1 MVRLNPSMRIKVK
14 RDTVYLPDSDGS
26 VYFRNNIGTFRMKGD
41 MIDRWVD
48 QLMPMF
54 NGEYTLAQLTD
65 DLPEE
70 YQQQIYQVADTLLQN
85 GFLQDISREKPHE
98 LSPEIMSAYA
108 EQIEFLDQFGGS
120 GGYLFQKY
128 RTEKVLIIGAGS
140 FLLSVAHALLESGC
154 VQFHYVITNE
164 APTNRGRLD
173 AIIEHARRK
182 DAQVKLEELKPASW
196 GIAEWSKAIEP
207 FAAVLYTS
215 AQVSKDEMSVIHSAC
230 RERQKVFVPAVCLMQ
245 KGIAGPLIHPESA
258 ACLESAWR
266 RLHRQTLCADPDQ
279 HPFSMT
285 AAAMLANIAV
295 FEWFKHVTGVNEAQ
309 NENKVYVLNLETL
322 EGSWRSFLP
331 HPMVNKEMCLEIL
344 DRKELES
351 RLADKTEPKEGLQS
365 VFQSWTSS
373 DTGIF
378 HSWEEGE
385 LIQLPLTQC
394 MVTAVDPVSEG
405 PAELMS
411 PVVCPG
417 YTHEEARR
425 EAGLLGVEKYVGRLV
440 NHLAT
445 TDAAFRAVGN
455 GNIGVGAGE
464 TPAEGLNRALR
475 HCLTIMY
482 ASEMKGRQPTGRPVR
497 VDTIADEPC
506 QFYVRSFTTLGEKPI
521 IAKGYEVCGFPVYWV
536 GTLAGWYGSIGLQER
551 DALRSALMF
560 ALQQI
565 QTPSNQVS
573 KYVLTAQSVGLTG
586 EAIELALNS
595 VQEES
600 ERAVW
605 IQALEVLALHHLTP
619 LVMNAAI
626 EPFLEEDLG
635 GVFALQLSREVPNDI

>member
-41 MIDRWVD
+41 MIERWVD

-70 YQQQIYQVADTLLQN
+70 YQKQIYQVADTLLQN

-128 RTEKVLIIGAGS
+128 RAEKVLIVGAGS
-140 FLLSVAHALLESGC
+140 FLLSVVHALLESGC
-154 VQFHYVITNE
+154 VQFHYVIANE
-164 APTNRGRLD
+164 APTNRERLD

-182 DAQVKLEELKPASW
+182 DSHVKLEELKPASW
-196 GIAEWSKAIEP
+196 GIAEWSEAIEP
-207 FAAVLYTS
+207 FAAILYTS
-215 AQVSKDEMSVIHSAC
+215 AQVNKDEISVILSAC
-230 RERQKVFVPAVCLMQ
+230 REREKVFVPAVCLMQ

-266 RLHRQTLCADPDQ
+266 RLHRQTLCADPDL

-285 AAAMLANIAV
+285 AAAILANIAV
-295 FEWFKHVTGVNEAQ
+295 FEWFKHVTGVNEAED
-309 NENKVYVLNLETL
+309 ENKVYVLNLETL
-322 EGSWRSFLP
+322 EGSWQSFLP
-331 HPMVNKEMCLEIL
+331 HPLVNKEISLEIL
-344 DRKELES
+344 ESKELDS
-351 RLADKTEPKEGLQS
+351 RLSHKTEPKEGLQS
-365 VFQSWTSS
+365 LFQSWTSS
-373 DTGIF
+373 DAGIF
-378 HSWEEGE
+378 HSWDEGE
-385 LIQLPLTQC
+385 LTQLPLTQC
-394 MVTAVDPVSEG
+394 MVMAVDPVSEG
-405 PAELMS
+405 PAELM
-411 PVVCPG
+411 PQVVCPG

-425 EAGLLGVEKYVGRLV
+425 EAGLLGAEMYVGRMV

-445 TDAAFRAVGN
+445 IDTAFPAVGN

-475 HCLTIMY
+475 HCLTLMY
-482 ASEMKGRQPTGRPVR
+482 VSEMKGRQPTARPVHA
-497 VDTIADEPC
+497 DTIADEPC
-506 QFYVRSFTTLGEKPI
+506 QFYIRSFTTLGEKPT
-521 IAKGYEVCGFPVYWV
+521 IAKGYEVYGFPVYWV
-536 GTLAGWYGSIGLQER
+536 GTRTGWYGSIGLQER
-551 DALRSALMF
+551 DALRSALMY

-565 QTPSNQVS
+565 QTPTTQVS
-573 KYVLTAQSVGLTG
+573 KYVLTAQSVGLAG
-586 EAIELALNS
+586 EAIEVALNG

-600 ERAVW
+600 EKVWKQAV
-605 IQALEVLALHHLTP
+605 EVLALHHLSP
-619 LVMNAAI
+619 LVMNAAV

-635 GVFALQLSREVPNDI
+635 GVFALLLSQEVPR

>member
-70 YQQQIYQVADTLLQN
+70 YQQQIYQVAGTLLQN
-85 GFLQDISREKPHE
+85 GFLQDMSLEKPHE
-98 LSPEIMSAYA
+98 LSPEIMSAYG

-128 RTEKVLIIGAGS
+128 RTEKVLIVGAGS
-140 FLLSVAHALLESGC
+140 FLLSVVHALLESGC
-154 VQFHYVITNE
+154 VEFHYVITNE
-164 APTNRGRLD
+164 APTNRERLD
-173 AIIEHARRK
+173 AIIEHTRRK
-182 DAQVKLEELKPASW
+182 DPHVKLGELKPASW
-196 GIAEWSKAIEP
+196 GIAEWSEAIEP
-207 FAAVLYTS
+207 FAAILYTS
-215 AQVSKDEMSVIHSAC
+215 AQVNKDEVSVIHSAC
-230 RERQKVFVPAVCLMQ
+230 RGRKKVFVPAVCLMQ

-285 AAAMLANIAV
+285 AAAILANIAV
-295 FEWFKHVTGVNEAQ
+295 FEWFKHVTGVNEAED
-309 NENKVYVLNLETL
+309 ENKVYVLNLETL
-322 EGSWRSFLP
+322 EGGWRSYLP
-331 HPMVNKEMCLEIL
+331 HPLVNKEMSLEVL

-351 RLADKTEPKEGLQS
+351 RLSNKMEPKEGLQS
-365 VFQSWTSS
+365 LFQSWTSS

-378 HSWEEGE
+378 HSWEEGD
-385 LIQLPLTQC
+385 LTQLPLTQC

-405 PAELMS
+405 PAELM
-411 PVVCPG
+411 PQVVCPG

-425 EAGLLGVEKYVGRLV
+425 EAGLLGAEMYVGRMV

-445 TDAAFRAVGN
+445 IDTAFSAVGN

-475 HCLTIMY
+475 HCLTLTCV
-482 ASEMKGRQPTGRPVR
+482 ADMKGRQPTARPVHA
-497 VDTIADEPC
+497 DTITDESC
-506 QFYVRSFTTLGEKPI
+506 QFYIRSFTTLGEKPT
-521 IAKGYEVCGFPVYWV
+521 IAKGYGVYGFPVYWV
-536 GTLAGWYGSIGLQER
+536 GTRTGWYGSVGLQER
-551 DALRSALMF
+551 DALRSALMY

-565 QTPSNQVS
+565 QTPTTQVS
-573 KYVLTAQSVGLTG
+573 KYVLTAQSVGLAG
-586 EAIELALNS
+586 EAIEVALNS

-600 ERAVW
+600 EKEVWKQAV
-605 IQALEVLALHHLTP
+605 EVLTLHHLSP
-619 LVMNAAI
+619 LVINAAI

-635 GVFALQLSREVPNDI
+635 GVFALLLSQEVAR